1 MNTKL
6 KLRKAHP
13 TDLPEIMA
21 IIHQAQKSLAEQG
34 VAQWQDGYPDE
45 AAILRDM
52 ENGYFHVVVEEAESE
67 PNTASYAG
75 WRAREKNGEKVEAD
89 EKADDTKGTILGVAA
104 LIPDGEP
111 DYKVIYDGAWLGKG
125 NYGYMTVHRVAV
137 AEQEK
142 RKGVASFLLA
152 EAARLAREQGL
163 SALRLDTHR
172 DNKRMQAC
180 LERNGLTRCG
190 IIHLGRGNLSPE
202 AAEKASGDID
212 VDEAYIRLAYEK
224 LLFADEPSH
233 KKGKTC
239 RL

>member
-6 KLRKAHP
+6 KLRKAYP
-13 TDLPEIMA
+13 VDLPEIMA

-34 VAQWQDGYPDE
+34 VDQWQDGYPDE
-45 AAILRDM
+45 AAILQDI
-52 ENGYFHVVVEEAESE
+52 ENGYFHVVVEEAE
-67 PNTASYAG
+67 
-75 WRAREKNGEKVEAD
+75 EAD
-89 EKADDTKGTILGVAA
+89 KKADDTKDPILGVAA

-111 DYKVIYDGAWLGKG
+111 DYDVIYDGAWLGKG